1 MDLPAE
7 LQIRWILRRTAS
19 LLSFGAEPVRGLV
32 TPTPE
37 FFPDHFDGS
46 PKSVAAL
53 LERVQEHA
61 GLSHLEVELAIV
73 TPEGEAK
80 SASSCSSGA
89 CGGGGGAPID
99 AKQGRVARKDDGSYV
114 VAVGAGEVKNPVVLT
129 TALARASAAMFMV
142 ESSAFEAMTPA
153 EREPATDLAAVLL
166 GFGVLAA
173 NGSYIYAKGC
183 GGVQVHSAT
192 KMPVDELTLALA
204 IFCKL
209 HGVSDRACAKHLQL
223 TPRAHFEEASVWASS
238 NAPVLRMLRADPSTI
253 EGDDF
258 KLGGSRSWLARV
270 LGVGKKATI
279 TRATDD
285 DLAELELSLKAAPQR
300 ASGPADAAKARR
312 IAEIRALVDESLD
325 QR

>member
-1 MDLPAE
+1 MDLPAD

-19 LLSFGAEPVRGLV
+19 LLSLGAEPVRGLV

-73 TPEGEAK
+73 TPEGE
-80 SASSCSSGA
+80 SQTASSCSSGA
-89 CGGGGGAPID
+89 CGGGGPIE
-99 AKQGRVARKDDGSYV
+99 AKQGRVARRDDGSYV
-114 VAVGAGEVKNPVVLT
+114 VAIGAGEVKNPVVLT

-142 ESSAFEAMTPA
+142 ESSAFEVMTPA

-253 EGDDF
+253 EADDF

-300 ASGPADAAKARR
+300 SSGPGDAAKARR